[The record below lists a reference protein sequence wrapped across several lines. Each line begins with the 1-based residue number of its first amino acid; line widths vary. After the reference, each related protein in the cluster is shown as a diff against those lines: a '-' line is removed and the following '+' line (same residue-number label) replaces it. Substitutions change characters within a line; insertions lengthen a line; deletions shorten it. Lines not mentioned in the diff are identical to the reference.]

1 MNDQTNEKQSWWQR
15 LSGGLKRTSSSIGGA
30 VNDLVAKRR
39 LDQTMLDDIEDVLIR
54 ADLGVETAARIAAA
68 VGEGRYANS
77 ITADGVHADG
87 GARGEKVLTP
97 VGKLLKINV
106 AKALLAPVNVV

>member
-30 VNDLVAKRR
+30 VNDLVAKAR
-39 LDQTMLDDIEDVLIR
+39 LDQTILDDIQDVLIR

-68 VGEGRYANS
+68 VGEGRSDHA
-77 ITADGVHADG
+77 ITAYLLEAVAHPHILQG
-87 GARGEKVLTP
+87 LSP
-97 VGKLLKINV
+97 V
-106 AKALLAPVNVV
+106 P